1 MGGGGMMGGASSG
14 ASSMGGGMGSM
25 SLLATPSEVKAGEV
39 TFVAA
44 NVGSITHELIV
55 LPMPSGVA
63 VDGLSVAA
71 DDKVSE
77 SGSLG
82 EASKPCGAG
91 AGPGIGPGTAGWV
104 SVHLAIG
111 RYALVCN
118 EPGHYRSGME
128 LQFTVT

>member
-1 MGGGGMMGGASSG
+1 MSLMDQGGGMGGGGMMGGASNAAG
-14 ASSMGGGMGSM
+14 SMNSGMGSM
-25 SLLATPSEVKAGEV
+25 SLLATPSEVKAGDV

-55 LPMPSGVA
+55 LPMPTGVA
-63 VDGLSVAA
+63 VAGLPVAA

-91 AGPGIGPGTAGWV
+91 AGPGIGPGKAGWV

-111 RYALVCN
+111 
-118 EPGHYRSGME
+118 
-128 LQFTVT
+128 